1 MICKICQSESPKF
14 ASARILEKYD
24 VDYFQCANCGFVQT
38 EDPFWLEEAYSEPI
52 ANSDVGLVY
61 RNTYLSNVT
70 ENLIYNLFNHNAKF
84 VDYGAGYGLFVRT
97 MRDKGFNF
105 YWHDKYCENIF
116 AKGFL
121 AEKPE
126 NKVYEVV
133 TAFEV
138 FEHLVNPLTEIESIL
153 DFSRN
158 ILFSTELLPDTNPKP
173 NEWWYYAL
181 LEGQHISLYTTKALS
196 IIAEKFKLNLYS
208 NGSSLHLLTQ
218 KQISPL
224 IFERL
229 LRYKTQDIKKES
241 LLERDY
247 LKAIGKLDDSDNI
260 YISSDEGGET
270 LSNISVI
277 TEFKIVIDGVFFQLY
292 KTGIARVWRSLLQ
305 EWAEDS
311 FSKYI
316 VVLDRAGTAPKIPG
330 IKYRT
335 ISLYN
340 YNATDADR
348 EMLQQVCEEEGAD
361 LFISTYYT
369 TPLSTPSVFMAYD
382 MIPEVLGGNFDEP
395 MWQEKH
401 YGIRHASS
409 YISISKN
416 TACDL
421 VKFFPQIPSNLVT
434 VAHCGVANN
443 FSPASL
449 EEVNCFKTK
458 YGISKPYFLLVGA
471 GSGYK
476 NANLFFQAFAKLD
489 SRQGFEIV
497 CTGSGILLS
506 PEFRAFT
513 WGSTVH
519 MLQLSDEEL
528 RLAYS
533 GAIALVYPSKYEG
546 FGMPVLEAIASAC
559 PVITCP
565 NSSIPEVAGSAA
577 LYVNDDDVDGLAD
590 ALCEVQKPKV
600 RDSLIA
606 AGLEQ
611 AKNFSWSKMAKIVSS
626 ALIQATLL
634 RLNLKDI
641 NLIVFPDWS
650 QLEEFLGLELVELV
664 RAIATHPDKS
674 KMTLL
679 VDSSNISDEDANLVL
694 SSVAMNLL
702 MEEDLDVSDGPEI
715 SLIGQLSEIQWSVL
729 MPRLNGRIILD
740 NENKE
745 AIAQIAFPNI
755 PSFQINSF
763 CNKNLVPLES
773 GGWELK

>member
-1 MICKICQSESPKF
+1 MI
-14 ASARILEKYD
+14 
-24 VDYFQCANCGFVQT
+24 
-38 EDPFWLEEAYSEPI
+38 
-52 ANSDVGLVY
+52 
-61 RNTYLSNVT
+61 
-70 ENLIYNLFNHNAKF
+70 
-84 VDYGAGYGLFVRT
+84 
-97 MRDKGFNF
+97 
-105 YWHDKYCENIF
+105 
-116 AKGFL
+116 
-121 AEKPE
+121 
-126 NKVYEVV
+126 
-133 TAFEV
+133 
-138 FEHLVNPLTEIESIL
+138 
-153 DFSRN
+153 
-158 ILFSTELLPDTNPKP
+158 
-173 NEWWYYAL
+173 
-181 LEGQHISLYTTKALS
+181 
-196 IIAEKFKLNLYS
+196 
-208 NGSSLHLLTQ
+208 
-218 KQISPL
+218 
-224 IFERL
+224 
-229 LRYKTQDIKKES
+229 
-241 LLERDY
+241 
-247 LKAIGKLDDSDNI
+247 
-260 YISSDEGGET
+260 
-270 LSNISVI
+270 
-277 TEFKIVIDGVFFQLY
+277 IVIDGVFFQLY
-292 KTGIARVWRSLLQ
+292 RTGIARVWRSLLQ

-335 ISLYN
+335 VSPYD
-340 YNATDADR
+340 YDTTEADR
-348 EMLQQVCEEEGAD
+348 EMLQQVCDEEGAD

-369 TPLSTPSVFMAYD
+369 TPFSTPSVFMAYD
-382 MIPEVLGGNFDEP
+382 MIPEVLGANFDEP

-401 YGIRHASS
+401 RGIHHASA
-409 YISISKN
+409 YISISQN
-416 TACDL
+416 TAFDL

-476 NANLFFQAFAKLD
+476 NANLFFQAFAKLY

-533 GAIALVYPSKYEG
+533 GATALVYPSKYEG

-565 NSSIPEVAGSAA
+565 NSSIPEVAGAAA
-577 LYVNDDDVDGLAD
+577 LYVNDEDVDGLAD

-600 RDSLIA
+600 RDSLIS

-626 ALIQATLL
+626 ALIEATLF

-650 QLEEFLGLELVELV
+650 KLEEFLGLELVEAV

-679 VDSSNISDEDANLVL
+679 VDITNISDGDADLAL
-694 SSVAMNLL
+694 SSIAMNLL
-702 MEEDLDVSDGPEI
+702 MAEDLDVSDGPEI
-715 SLIGQLSEIQWSVL
+715 VPIGHLNEIQWQALVPFLHARIVL
-729 MPRLNGRIILD
+729 E

-745 AIAQIAFPNI
+745 AIARLAAEILPTFQVDNLTVT
-755 PSFQINSF
+755 PSLHERPE
-763 CNKNLVPLES
+763 KNL
-773 GGWELK
+773 

>member
-1 MICKICQSESPKF
+1 MRCKICQSESPKF
-14 ASARILEKYD
+14 ASARILEKYE
-24 VDYFQCANCGFVQT
+24 VDYFQCTNCGFVQT
-38 EDPFWLEEAYSEPI
+38 ENPFWLEEAYSEAI

-61 RNTYLSNVT
+61 RNTNLSNVT
-70 ENLIYNLFNHNAKF
+70 ENLIYNLFNHNGRF
-84 VDYGAGYGLFVRT
+84 VDYGAGYGLFVRI

-116 AKGFL
+116 AKGFI

-126 NKVYEVV
+126 NQVYEVV

-138 FEHLVNPLTEIESIL
+138 FEHLVNPLTEIERIL

-158 ILFSTELLPDTNPKP
+158 ILFSTEILPDTNPKP

-181 LEGQHISLYTTKALS
+181 QEGQHISLYTTKALS
-196 IIAEKFKLNLYS
+196 IIAEKFKLNFYS

-224 IFERL
+224 IFEKL

-260 YISSDEGGET
+260 YISSDKVGEP

-330 IKYRT
+330 INYRA
-335 ISLYN
+335 ISPYD
-340 YNATDADR
+340 YNATDLDR
-348 EMLQQVCEEEGAD
+348 EMLQQVCDEEGAD

-369 TPLSTPSVFMAYD
+369 TPISTPSVFMAYD
-382 MIPEVLGGNFDEP
+382 MIPEVLGANFDEP
-395 MWQEKH
+395 MWREKH
-401 YGIRHASS
+401 YAIRHASA
-409 YISISKN
+409 YISISEN

-434 VAHCGVANN
+434 LAHCGVANN

-449 EEVNCFKTK
+449 EEVNGFKIK
-458 YGISKPYFLLVGA
+458 YGISKPYFILVGI

-476 NANLFFQAFAKLD
+476 NANLFFQAFAKLY
-489 SRQGFEIV
+489 SKQGFEII
-497 CTGSGILLS
+497 CTGSGILLN
-506 PEFRAFT
+506 PEFRACT
-513 WGSTVH
+513 SGSAVH

-528 RLAYS
+528 RVAYS
-533 GAIALVYPSKYEG
+533 GAAALVYPSKYEG
-546 FGMPVLEAIASAC
+546 FGMPVLEAMSCGC

-565 NSSIPEVAGSAA
+565 NASIPEVAGEAA
-577 LYVNDDDVDGLAD
+577 LYVNDEDVDGLAD
-590 ALCEVQKPKV
+590 ALCDVQKPTI
-600 RDSLIA
+600 RNSLIA
-606 AGLEQ
+606 AGLQ
-611 AKNFSWSKMAKIVSS
+611 RAQNFSWLKMAQTMSA
-626 ALIQATLL
+626 ALIDATLL
-634 RLNLKDI
+634 PLNLRDI

-650 QLEEFLGLELVELV
+650 QPEESVGLELEGVV
-664 RAIATHPDKS
+664 RAIANHPDKS

-679 VDSSNISDEDANLVL
+679 VDTSNISDEDANLAL

-715 SLIGQLSEIQWSVL
+715 SLIGQLSEIQREILIS
-729 MPRLNGRIILD
+729 RLHGRIVLE
-740 NENKE
+740 NENTE
-745 AIAQIAFPNI
+745 ARAQLADDNI
-755 PSFQINSF
+755 PSYKLDSLSNISNS
-763 CNKNLVPLES
+763 
-773 GGWELK
+773 